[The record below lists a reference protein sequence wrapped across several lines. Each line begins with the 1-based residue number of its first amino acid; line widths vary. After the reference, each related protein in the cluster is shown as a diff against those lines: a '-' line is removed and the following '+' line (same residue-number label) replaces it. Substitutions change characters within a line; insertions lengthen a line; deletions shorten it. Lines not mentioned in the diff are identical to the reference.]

1 MVTEPVIH
9 MYSNRLHRQMSHTR
23 NEVKTASV
31 LAPKALLQLVSKKKI
46 FTVVPIGMRKICIT
60 PHRSFLF
67 TTSLSVK

>member
-1 MVTEPVIH
+1 MVTKTVIH
-9 MYSNRLHRQMSHTR
+9 MYSNGLHSQMSHTR
-23 NEVKTASV
+23 NEVKRASV
-31 LAPKALLQLVSKKKI
+31 LAPKALLQLVCKKI